1 MILPW
6 LTITSISL
14 QKPSQAPGVAK
25 PKFIRR
31 KTLKEGSAAEEVEG
45 FLCYILYVPTVC
57 YILYVP
63 TVLYMIKLN
72 HVLKSACYTS
82 WSHL

>member
-6 LTITSISL
+6 LTITSISP

-45 FLCYILYVPTVC
+45 FLCYILYVPTV
-57 YILYVP
+57 LYK
-63 TVLYMIKLN
+63 IKLN